1 MTVRLSHDT
10 HVPQPTDP
18 ADSQPEAAPDS
29 STRFDTRGLRRRA
42 RARGWRLPITDG
54 PFAESK
60 EMLGG

>member
-1 MTVRLSHDT
+1 MAVRLPCDT
-10 HVPQPTDP
+10 YAPQPTDP
-18 ADSQPEAAPDS
+18 AHSQPETAPDS
-29 STRFDTRGLRRRA
+29 NTRFDTRGLRRWA